1 MKRRRILLLI
11 LIIILLTIGYG
22 YRKMT
27 VHRSMIGEDSF
38 YKDENIEL
46 KVVLIHENLP
56 LHYVGNSYSI
66 ACQSQNTKGSLPN
79 DEAEWKFDLIEKDWN
94 RVPDAHLGNGMGSD
108 KNAVLRS
115 LVAEAKKTYLVF
127 DKMTFA
133 FIAGTRLV
141 VTFDGCGTF
150 RSWALAKDLPAELLP
165 STTPEFEKCMEL
177 QKGFGLSA
185 ATIQGN
191 CVPSKFSGENKPVFQ
206 DIVAS
211 SKGYAAFQVNS
222 QVFGDRGP
230 LTVETSDFG
239 KTWQTVF
246 SHPRR

>member
-1 MKRRRILLLI
+1 MKRRRIIVLI
-11 LIIILLTIGYG
+11 LMIILLAIGYG

-27 VHRSMIGEDSF
+27 VHRSMIGEETF

-56 LHYVGNSYSI
+56 LHYVGNSYSV

-79 DEAEWKFDLIEKDWN
+79 DEAEWKFDLIAKDWN
-94 RVPDAHLGNGMGSD
+94 RVPDALLGNGMGSD
-108 KNAVLRS
+108 NNAVLRS

-133 FIAGTRLV
+133 FIAGSRIV

-150 RSWALAKDLPAELLP
+150 RSWALAKDLPADLLP
-165 STTPEFEKCMEL
+165 ASTPEFEKCVEL

-185 ATIQGN
+185 TAAHGN
-191 CVPSKFSGENKPVFQ
+191 CALSKFSGENKPIFQ

-222 QVFGDRGP
+222 QVFGDQGP

-239 KTWQTVF
+239 KTWQTVRESRF
-246 SHPRR
+246 